1 MAEIQLGYL
10 CAPAG
15 PWLMTFTLGASGSHG
30 GGQQNGP
37 SETMLASVASG
48 SLIATPPIQVPAQ
61 IWPPDHTPVA
71 DTMGPLNLPSA
82 PRDSFHTIKVS
93 PLKSGRYISLL
104 ETLWQ
109 WKPHAWGKVE
119 APRSYHPQ
127 KQSITNEEHA
137 PADRYTPFLPL
148 DVTIAQQVL
157 LCFSED

>member
-1 MAEIQLGYL
+1 MTQQREIEEGWRMAEIQLGYL

-37 SETMLASVASG
+37 SETMLASVAPG

-109 WKPHAWGKVE
+109 WKPMHGARWKHLEVII
-119 APRSYHPQ
+119 PRSNPQ
-127 KQSITNEEHA
+127 PTRSTHRQIDTHLSC
-137 PADRYTPFLPL
+137 PL
-148 DVTIAQQVL
+148 M
-157 LCFSED
+157 